1 MLKINMYYK
10 NDLILYY
17 VVFIFIEEKILQI
30 VDIER
35 CIENLR
41 LGDRYILLFLMGGF
55 KFNF

>member
-10 NDLILYY
+10 NDLIMYY

-41 LGDRYILLFLMGGF
+41 LRDRYILLFLMGGF

>member
-35 CIENLR
+35 CIENLK
-41 LGDRYILLFLMGGF
+41 LYDRYILLFLIGGF

>member
-35 CIENLR
+35 CIENFRLR
-41 LGDRYILLFLMGGF
+41 DRYILLFLMGGF

>member
-35 CIENLR
+35 CIENLK
-41 LGDRYILLFLMGGF
+41 LYDRYILLFLMGGF